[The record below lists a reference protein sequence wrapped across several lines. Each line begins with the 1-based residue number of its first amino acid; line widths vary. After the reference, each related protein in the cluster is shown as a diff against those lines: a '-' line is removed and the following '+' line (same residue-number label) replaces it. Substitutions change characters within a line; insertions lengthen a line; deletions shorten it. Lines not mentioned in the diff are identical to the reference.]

1 MDSLTHIALG
11 AVIGELVAGRK
22 LGKKA
27 LVIGAVVNSLPD
39 IDFLAGFWLDTSRD
53 VVFHRGITHSL
64 LFIAVMSVLLAAL
77 GRRVYRSAP
86 MEIGQWIGFMALELF
101 THLFIDA
108 FNAYGTGW
116 FEPFSHFRLSFD
128 VLFVADPFFSIWLG
142 LAALALVV
150 VRRSHP
156 ARRRWAR
163 AGLLLSSVYLVYGI
177 YNKWSVDREVERGL
191 QEQGIPADQYF
202 TTPTPF
208 NTWLWYVVAKDSTG
222 YYTGY
227 RSVFD
232 AASRPYRFQ
241 WQSRNDT
248 ALAQYRSRQD
258 VGLVLRFAQ
267 GYYTVDSMRGQPV
280 LNVMRFG
287 EIQGWRDP
295 GAPFVFHYY
304 LNRNADNQI
313 ILQRGRIVG
322 WDGAAWR
329 AFARRIGGGGK

>member
-11 AVIGELVAGRK
+11 AVIGEVVAGRK

-53 VVFHRGITHSL
+53 VVFHRGITHSI
-64 LFIAVMSVLLAAL
+64 LFAAVMAILLGAI
-77 GRRVYRSAP
+77 GRRIYRSAP
-86 MEIGQWIGFMALELF
+86 MGTSEWIAFMGLELF

-116 FEPFSHFRLSFD
+116 FEPFSHFRVSFN

-142 LAALALVV
+142 LAALALVLL
-150 VRRSHP
+150 RRSHA
-156 ARRRWAR
+156 ARRRWAW
-163 AGLLLSSVYLVYGI
+163 AGLLVSSLYLVYGI
-177 YNKWSVDREVERGL
+177 YNKLSVEKGVARELRKE
-191 QEQGIPADQYF
+191 GIPASDFF

-208 NTWLWYVVAKDSTG
+208 NTWLWYIVVADSSG
-222 YYTGY
+222 YFTGY
-227 RSVFD
+227 RSAFD
-232 AASRPYRFQ
+232 ATSRPYNFR
-241 WQSRNDT
+241 WQPRNDSG
-248 ALAQYRSRQD
+248 LAPYAGRGD
-258 VGLVLRFAQ
+258 VGFVLRFAQ
-267 GYYTVDSMRGQPV
+267 GYYCVDRMRGQPV

-295 GAPFVFHYY
+295 EAPFVFHYY
-304 LNRNADNQI
+304 LDKSADNQI
-313 ILQRGRIVG
+313 ILQRGRLVG

-329 AFARRIGGGGK
+329 AFIRRIEGD